1 MRDEA
6 EERMEDRME
15 RLDAVAI
22 MARGAVRRA
31 AALGLRYVWV
41 GEDWWGDLCVSPTTR
56 PPNPLRNPAHAV
68 PAPRAGPPDLE
79 KRELDRWAIKVL
91 WVMLDVGLL
100 GNITEEDFTRAFLY
114 RENEN

>member
-1 MRDEA
+1 M
-6 EERMEDRME
+6 
-15 RLDAVAI
+15 
-22 MARGAVRRA
+22 
-31 AALGLRYVWV
+31 
-41 GEDWWGDLCVSPTTR
+41 
-56 PPNPLRNPAHAV
+56 
-68 PAPRAGPPDLE
+68 GPPDIG